1 MFSQMWQNKFILG
14 EVPLFGGGVFTESSV
29 NCDGGGGGSGSGV
42 GIVGGGGLLSWEM
55 SNEDSDELAEP
66 SKFPSSLT

>member
-14 EVPLFGGGVFTESSV
+14 GGGVFTESSV
-29 NCDGGGGGSGSGV
+29 NCDGGGGGSGGGV

>member
-14 EVPLFGGGVFTESSV
+14 EVSLFGGGVFPESSV

-55 SNEDSDELAEP
+55 SNEGSDELAES